1 VVGRAVYRPP
11 YGAARSFAE
20 WAIDLWPYVNGKA
33 VASRLDLTSLN
44 AADLIDVLHYYFEED
59 ANLATGEQME
69 ARDKM
74 RSSIYGELYMR
85 TYRYGASSSST
96 TDFSAL
102 DDPYGDDM
110 PVPVDPMAK
119 SFSAVK
125 PFVPATEINEG
136 SSKPFGR
143 LLDAPLG

>member
-1 VVGRAVYRPP
+1 
-11 YGAARSFAE
+11 
-20 WAIDLWPYVNGKA
+20 
-33 VASRLDLTSLN
+33 
-44 AADLIDVLHYYFEED
+44 
-59 ANLATGEQME
+59 ME

-102 DDPYGDDM
+102 DDPLDDDM
-110 PVPVDPMAK
+110 PVPVDPMSK

>member
-1 VVGRAVYRPP
+1 M
-11 YGAARSFAE
+11 S
-20 WAIDLWPYVNGKA
+20 
-33 VASRLDLTSLN
+33 LD

-59 ANLATGEQME
+59 ANLASGEQME

-74 RSSIYGELYMR
+74 RSTIYGELYLR
-85 TYRYGASSSST
+85 SYKYGSSSSTT

-102 DDPYGDDM
+102 DDPLDDDM